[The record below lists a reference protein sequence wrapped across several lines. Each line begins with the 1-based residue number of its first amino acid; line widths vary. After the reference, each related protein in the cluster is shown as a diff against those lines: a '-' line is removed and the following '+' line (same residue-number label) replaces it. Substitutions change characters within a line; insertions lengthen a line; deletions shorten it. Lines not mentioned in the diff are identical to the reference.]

1 MTKLDDLALHMIT
14 YYAADPARIQHFIK
28 VHSFAA
34 LIARQEGMDAA
45 TLEILE
51 AAAYVHDIGIKPAEQ
66 TYGSSAGRYQ
76 EELGPAPA
84 RAMMLEC
91 GFTPAQATALLIWW
105 GTTIPIPTLT
115 AWTIRSWWKRI
126 SWSICMRIL
135 YPKQRRRTRWIKF
148 SKRRQAKRSA
158 KKCLC
163 CKRYYDEFFCPQ
175 PAVDTFPTVRFFF
188 ATAPAGTIKPPKQ
201 NPTTQERTLTMIF
214 ADKLIA
220 LRKRQDIPRKNL
232 PNS

>member
-66 TYGSSAGRYQ
+66 TYGSSAGKYQ

-91 GFTPAQATALLIWW
+91 GFTPAQADRVAYLVGHHHSPEQIDGIDYQILIEADYIVNASES
-105 GTTIPIPTLT
+105 GYSQQ
-115 AWTIRSWWKRI
+115 AIRSFMEHTMKTAAGIR
-126 SWSICMRIL
+126 L
-135 YPKQRRRTRWIKF
+135 TK
-148 SKRRQAKRSA
+148 
-158 KKCLC
+158 
-163 CKRYYDEFFCPQ
+163 
-175 PAVDTFPTVRFFF
+175 TVF
-188 ATAPAGTIKPPKQ
+188 GV
-201 NPTTQERTLTMIF
+201 
-214 ADKLIA
+214 
-220 LRKRQDIPRKNL
+220 
-232 PNS
+232 

>member
-76 EELGPAPA
+76 EELGPTPA
-84 RAMMLEC
+84 RAQADRVAYLVGHHHTYTNIDGMDYQILVEAD
-91 GFTPAQATALLIWW
+91 FLVNLYEDSVPKAAAQNALDKIFKTQT
-105 GTTIPIPTLT
+105 GKTI
-115 AWTIRSWWKRI
+115 
-126 SWSICMRIL
+126 
-135 YPKQRRRTRWIKF
+135 
-148 SKRRQAKRSA
+148 
-158 KKCLC
+158 
-163 CKRYYDEFFCPQ
+163 CKEMF
-175 PAVDTFPTVRFFF
+175 V
-188 ATAPAGTIKPPKQ
+188 
-201 NPTTQERTLTMIF
+201 L
-214 ADKLIA
+214 
-220 LRKRQDIPRKNL
+220 
-232 PNS
+232 

>member
-66 TYGSSAGRYQ
+66 NYGSSAGRYQ

-84 RAMMLEC
+84 RAMMLDAAL
-91 GFTPAQATALLIWW
+91 PRRRPTALLIWW
-105 GTTIPIPTLT
+105 GTTIRIPISKE
-115 AWTIRSWWKRI
+115 WTIR
-126 SWSICMRIL
+126 
-135 YPKQRRRTRWIKF
+135 F
-148 SKRRQAKRSA
+148 
-158 KKCLC
+158 
-163 CKRYYDEFFCPQ
+163 
-175 PAVDTFPTVRFFF
+175 
-188 ATAPAGTIKPPKQ
+188 
-201 NPTTQERTLTMIF
+201 
-214 ADKLIA
+214 
-220 LRKRQDIPRKNL
+220 
-232 PNS
+232 

>member
-1 MTKLDDLALHMIT
+1 MIT

-66 TYGSSAGRYQ
+66 TYGSSAGKYQ

-91 GFTPAQATALLIWW
+91 GFTPAQAEQLFLVTVDLNIPVICYGLRADFMNRGFPGSTRLLELAH
-105 GTTIPIPTLT
+105 TIEEMK
-115 AWTIRSWWKRI
+115 TICACGRKATCNGR
-126 SWSICMRIL
+126 
-135 YPKQRRRTRWIKF
+135 KVNG
-148 SKRRQAKRSA
+148 
-158 KKCLC
+158 
-163 CKRYYDEFFCPQ
+163 EFVFEGAQVAIDTVDAVEYQSLCPQ
-175 PAVDTFPTVRFFF
+175 CWYREYRAFLKRHPAH
-188 ATAPAGTIKPPKQ
+188 Q
-201 NPTTQERTLTMIF
+201 
-214 ADKLIA
+214 
-220 LRKRQDIPRKNL
+220 
-232 PNS
+232 

>member
-76 EELGPAPA
+76 EELGF
-84 RAMMLEC
+84 RH
-91 GFTPAQATALLIWW
+91 W
-105 GTTIPIPTLT
+105 
-115 AWTIRSWWKRI
+115 
-126 SWSICMRIL
+126 
-135 YPKQRRRTRWIKF
+135 
-148 SKRRQAKRSA
+148 RQGSA
-158 KKCLC
+158 
-163 CKRYYDEFFCPQ
+163 
-175 PAVDTFPTVRFFF
+175 
-188 ATAPAGTIKPPKQ
+188 
-201 NPTTQERTLTMIF
+201 
-214 ADKLIA
+214 
-220 LRKRQDIPRKNL
+220 PRK
-232 PNS
+232 SAARQRVWQRFVYRCTAGR

>member
-1 MTKLDDLALHMIT
+1 MIT

-76 EELGPAPA
+76 EELGPGPGPRHDVGMRLYPGA
-84 RAMMLEC
+84 R
-91 GFTPAQATALLIWW
+91 PTALLIWW

-163 CKRYYDEFFCPQ
+163 CKRYCDKFYARNRRLTHFQQSGSFLQ
-175 PAVDTFPTVRFFF
+175 RHQLVR
-188 ATAPAGTIKPPKQ
+188 
-201 NPTTQERTLTMIF
+201 
-214 ADKLIA
+214 
-220 LRKRQDIPRKNL
+220 
-232 PNS
+232 